1 MHVDVVLV
9 VEQEEI
15 VIQEFLEV
23 FTHWKELC

>member
-1 MHVDVVLV
+1 VHVDVVLV

-15 VIQEFLEV
+15 AIQEFLEV